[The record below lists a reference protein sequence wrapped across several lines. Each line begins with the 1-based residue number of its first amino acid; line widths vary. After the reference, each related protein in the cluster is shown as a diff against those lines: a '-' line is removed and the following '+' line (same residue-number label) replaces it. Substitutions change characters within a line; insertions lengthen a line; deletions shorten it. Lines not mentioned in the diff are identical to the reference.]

1 MHCLSWLLL
10 IFVLSATQVLADSA
24 LSKLDRLPSSSL
36 LVVDSSG
43 RSLHSKNP
51 DQLFIPASTVKLL
64 TALIA
69 LDHWGSDYRFSTNF
83 YIDPA
88 TNLLWIEGL
97 GDPYLVSEELDLI
110 ADRLHGLGVRQLHGV
125 GVDTKYFGNDIQF
138 DGHSGT
144 ENPYDAPVSALA
156 ANFNTIKIQVINGR
170 ARSGEPQTPITPLAR
185 SMASSLADGTH
196 RVNLGQS
203 LRSPQYFAEVLKA
216 KMGELGVKVENKF
229 THDTIP
235 AGSKLLFKHF
245 NSRDL
250 GQVVTSMLEYSN
262 NFIANQLYLLLGA
275 ELYGAPTRAEK
286 SQHVFDEYIGENF
299 QWTNY
304 VLMDGAGL
312 SRKNQLSAR
321 QLVDVLQLFSK
332 YRHVMPIQNKHIL
345 AKTGTLKRVSSY
357 AGYLN
362 RNQDWSMFA
371 LIINQP
377 VGYFFRQRVAEE
389 LLQH

>member
-1 MHCLSWLLL
+1 MHCLSCLVLV
-10 IFVLSATQVLADSA
+10 FVLSAPQVLADSA
-24 LSKLDRLPSSSL
+24 LSKLDKLPSSSL

-69 LDHWGSDYRFSTNF
+69 LDNWGSDYRFSTNF

-110 ADRLHGLGVRQLHGV
+110 ADRLHGLGVRWLRGV
-125 GVDTKYFGNDIQF
+125 GVDTKYFSNGIQF

-156 ANFNTIKIQVINGR
+156 ANFNTIKIQVADGR

-185 SMASSLADGTH
+185 LMASSLADGTH
-196 RVNLGQS
+196 RVNLGRS
-203 LRSPQYFAEVLKA
+203 LRSPQYFAELLKA
-216 KMGELGVKVENKF
+216 KMGELGVKVENNF

-250 GQVVTSMLEYSN
+250 GQVVASMLEYSN
-262 NFIANQLYLLLGA
+262 NFIANQIYLLLGA
-275 ELYGAPTRAEK
+275 EIYGAPTRAEK
-286 SQHVFDEYIGENF
+286 SQRVFDEYIGENF

-304 VLMDGAGL
+304 IVMDGAGL
-312 SRKNQLSAR
+312 SRKNRLSTR
-321 QLVDVLQLFSK
+321 QLVDVLQSLSK
-332 YRHVMPIQNKHIL
+332 YRHVMPMQNKHIL
-345 AKTGTLKRVSSY
+345 AKTGTLKHVSSY

-377 VGYFFRQRVAEE
+377 VSYFFRQRIAEE
-389 LLQH
+389 LLQY